1 MNDEMKGK
9 PNRIVWVLAVHAWRV
24 ALESATS
31 SLSTTAL
38 LGSLSSAV
46 CDSRFTESCSQEPP
60 TFLRCLQKRCAACI
74 RRCHCQAPKPDGE
87 RVRQQERE
95 SWLPACV
102 LVNLHVRTG
111 CDFGLRSLNGLK
123 QRRGC
128 WRRGK
133 GLFGFDGVSVGSEMK
148 TNTDAK
154 HQNC

>member
-46 CDSRFTESCSQEPP
+46 CESIRWILQPGAP
-60 TFLRCLQKRCAACI
+60 TFLRCPQKRCAACI
-74 RRCHCQAPKPDGE
+74 RHCHCQAPKPDGE

-102 LVNLHVRTG
+102 LVNLHVLTG

-123 QRRGC
+123 QRRGW

-133 GLFGFDGVSVGSEMK
+133 ILFGFDGVSVGSEMK